1 METLV
6 HHNQA
11 LYYKALQDSHAGAQ
25 VDCRPFIDFMLD
37 AIANSLYKYI
47 DVAAQTVA
55 DVPAN
60 VPANVPVN
68 TGLGELS
75 DKILTLVRANPKVTA
90 QKMALAL
97 GVTDKTI
104 KRHLKALR
112 EQGRIQRVGSDKA
125 GHWQIIERPA

>member
-1 METLV
+1 MSIETVV

-11 LYYKALQDSHAGAQ
+11 PYYKALQDSHARAQ

-47 DVAAQTVA
+47 DIATQTVV

-60 VPANVPVN
+60 VLMNVPVN
-68 TGLGELS
+68 ELS
-75 DKILTLVRANPKVTA
+75 DKILVSVRANPKVTA
-90 QKMALAL
+90 QKLALAL

-125 GHWQIIERPA
+125 GHWEIIDRPV

>member
-11 LYYKALQDSHAGAQ
+11 LYYKALQDSHASAE
-25 VDCRPFIDFMLD
+25 VDRRPFIDFMLD

-47 DVAAQTVA
+47 DVAAHTVV
-55 DVPAN
+55 DVP
-60 VPANVPVN
+60 VNVPVN
-68 TGLGELS
+68 VPGNERL
-75 DKILTLVRANPKVTA
+75 DKILTLLRANPKATA

-97 GVTDKTI
+97 GVSDKTI

-112 EQGRIQRVGSDKA
+112 EQDRIQRVGSDKA
-125 GHWQIIERPA
+125 GYWEIIERPL

>member
-11 LYYKALQDSHAGAQ
+11 LYYQALQDSHASAE
-25 VDCRPFIDFMLD
+25 VDCRPFIDFMLS
-37 AIANSLYKYI
+37 AIANSLFKYI
-47 DVAAQTVA
+47 DVAEQTVV

-60 VPANVPVN
+60 VPV
-68 TGLGELS
+68 TIGLGELS
-75 DKILTLVRANPKVTA
+75 DKILTLVRANPKMTA

-112 EQGRIQRVGSDKA
+112 EQGRIQRIGSDKS
-125 GHWQIIERPA
+125 GHWQIIERPL